1 MRYDGAMGRRVMLV
15 GLDCVPPALAFERY
29 AHVVPNLTRLRE
41 RGACARLRS
50 TTPPITVPAWTAMIS
65 GRDPGELGLY
75 GFRKR
80 VPGSYALTLADS
92 RDVQVE
98 RVWDVL
104 ARHGLRSSV
113 IAVPPSSPPF
123 PVNGELVSC
132 FLTPDADAPHT
143 YPAPLAGSLRMRFG
157 PYIPDVEVRA
167 AQREGLEDALHAM
180 TRQHFAIAR
189 QLWTERE
196 PDFLM
201 MVEIGPDRLHHAFY
215 ADMDPA
221 HPLHDPGSPFLGVG
235 ERYYAL
241 LDRELGSLLALAD
254 DDTTVLVASDH
265 GARPL
270 LGAFRIN
277 EWLQREGLLVLQR
290 QEHGPLRAED
300 VDWSR
305 TRAWAEGGYYARVFC
320 NVRGREPHGIVEDA
334 GAFVAA
340 LRTQLLAVRGPN
352 GAAWRNRV
360 ETPATLYRA
369 VRGCAPD
376 LIAIFD
382 DLNVRPI
389 ATVGTGA
396 LYAERDDRDA
406 DACNHDMFGI
416 FALAGAGVEAR
427 GSLEDCE
434 IQDVGATVL
443 ALLNVP
449 QPEDW
454 LGRSRA

>member
-1 MRYDGAMGRRVMLV
+1 MGRRVMLV

-29 AHVVPNLTRLRE
+29 AHVMPNLTRLRS
-41 RGACARLRS
+41 RGAFARLCS

-80 VPGSYALTLADS
+80 EPGSYALTLADS

-98 RVWDVL
+98 RVWDLL
-104 ARHGLRSSV
+104 ARQGLRSSI

-123 PVNGELVSC
+123 AVTGELVSC
-132 FLTPDADAPHT
+132 FLTPDADSPHT
-143 YPAPLAGSLRMRFG
+143 HPAPLAGALRARFG

-167 AQREGLEDALHAM
+167 AEREGLEEALSAM

-189 QLWTERE
+189 YLWTERE

-215 ADMDPA
+215 AEIDPT
-221 HPLHDPGSPFLGVG
+221 HPRHSPAFAGVG

-241 LDRELGSLLALAD
+241 LDRELGSLLELAD
-254 DDTTVLVASDH
+254 AETAVLVASDH

-270 LGAFRIN
+270 RGAFRIN
-277 EWLQREGLLVLQR
+277 EWLQREGLLTLKEQVR
-290 QEHGPLRAED
+290 GPLRAEH

-320 NVRGREPHGIVEDA
+320 NVRGREPHGIVEDVD
-334 GAFVAA
+334 AFVDQLARK
-340 LRTQLLAVRGPN
+340 LRAVTGPN
-352 GAAWRNRV
+352 GQAWNNRV
-360 ETPATLYRA
+360 ERPQDLYRA
-369 VRGCAPD
+369 VRGFAPD
-376 LIAIFD
+376 LIAIFAELD
-382 DLNVRPI
+382 VRPI
-389 ATVGTGA
+389 ATVGTHE

-406 DACNHDMFGI
+406 DACNHDMYGI
-416 FALAGAGVEAR
+416 FALAGAGVQSR
-427 GSLEDCE
+427 GQMADCE

-443 ALLNVP
+443 ALMGVE
-449 QPEDW
+449 QPSDW

>member
-1 MRYDGAMGRRVMLV
+1 MGRRVMLV

-29 AHVVPNLTRLRE
+29 APLMPNLTRLRAQ
-41 RGACARLRS
+41 GTFARLRS

-80 VPGSYALTLADS
+80 VPASYALSLADS

-98 RVWDVL
+98 RVWDLL
-104 ARHGLRSSV
+104 ARRGLRSSV

-123 PVNGELVSC
+123 PVHGELVSC
-132 FLTPDADAPHT
+132 FLTADADTPHT
-143 YPAPLAGSLRMRFG
+143 YPAPLAGTLRARFG

-167 AQREGLEDALHAM
+167 AQREGLEQALVAM

-201 MVEIGPDRLHHAFY
+201 LVEIGPDRLHHAFY
-215 ADMDPA
+215 ADMDPS
-221 HPLHDPGSPFLGVG
+221 HPLHDPGSKYVGVG

-241 LDRELGSLLALAD
+241 LDRELGSMMALAD
-254 DDTTVLVASDH
+254 DDTAILVASDH

-270 LGAFRIN
+270 RGAFRIN
-277 EWLQREGLLVLQR
+277 EWLQREGFLTLHH
-290 QEHGPLRAED
+290 QERGPLKAEH

-305 TRAWAEGGYYARVFC
+305 TQAWAEGGYYARVFC
-320 NVRGREPHGIVEDA
+320 NLRGREPQGIVEDRD
-334 GAFVAA
+334 AFVSDLASR
-340 LRTQLLAVRGPN
+340 LRAVRGPAGERWHN
-352 GAAWRNRV
+352 HV
-360 ETPATLYRA
+360 HTPQELYRA
-369 VRGCAPD
+369 VRGFAPD
-376 LIAIFD
+376 LIAIFA
-382 DLNVRPI
+382 DLDVRPI

-406 DACNHDMFGI
+406 DACNHDMYGI
-416 FALAGAGVEAR
+416 FACAGAGVTAR
-427 GSLEDCE
+427 GHLDDCQ

-443 ALLNVP
+443 ALLSVP

>member
-1 MRYDGAMGRRVMLV
+1 MGRRVMLL

-29 AHVVPNLTRLRE
+29 AHVMPNLTQLRA
-41 RGACARLRS
+41 RGAFARLRS

-80 VPGSYALTLADS
+80 VPASYALALADS
-92 RDVQVE
+92 RDVRVD

-104 ARHGLRSSV
+104 GRAGMRSCV

-123 PVNGELVSC
+123 PVPGELVSC

-167 AQREGLEDALHAM
+167 AQREGLEEALAAM

-201 MVEIGPDRLHHAFY
+201 LVEIGPDRLHHAFY
-215 ADMDPA
+215 ADMEPA
-221 HPLHDPGSPFLGVG
+221 HPLHDPSSPYLGVG

-241 LDRELGSLLALAD
+241 LDRELGAMIALAD
-254 DDTTVLVASDH
+254 DDTAVLVASDH

-277 EWLQREGLLVLQR
+277 EWLQREGLLTLKTQPR
-290 QEHGPLRAED
+290 GPLRTEH

-305 TRAWAEGGYYARVFC
+305 TKAWAEGGYYARVFC
-320 NVRGREPHGIVEDA
+320 NVRGREPEGIVDDLPSLVEQ
-334 GAFVAA
+334 
-340 LRTQLLAVRGPN
+340 LRTQLRAVRGPS
-352 GAAWRNRV
+352 GEAWNNRV
-360 ETPATLYRA
+360 EPPASLYRA
-369 VRGCAPD
+369 VRGFAPD

-382 DLNVRPI
+382 DLNVRPT
-389 ATVGTGA
+389 ATVGTGE
-396 LYAERDDRDA
+396 LYAARDDRDA
-406 DACNHDMFGI
+406 DACNHDMHGI
-416 FALAGAGVEAR
+416 FALAGAGVAAR
-427 GSLEDCE
+427 GMLEDCA

-443 ALLNVP
+443 ALMNVA